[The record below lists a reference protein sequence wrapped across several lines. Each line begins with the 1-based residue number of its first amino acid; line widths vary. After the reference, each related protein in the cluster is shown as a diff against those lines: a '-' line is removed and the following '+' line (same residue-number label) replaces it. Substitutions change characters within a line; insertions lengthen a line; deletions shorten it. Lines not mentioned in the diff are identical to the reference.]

1 MHILPGLN
9 MACFVKNVLWE
20 TKLGICNQGDLTK
33 SKSYERPINKILQ
46 LIDITRTPTH
56 LITYHFSANSLVG
69 NRAC

>member
-1 MHILPGLN
+1 MT
-9 MACFVKNVLWE
+9 CFVKNVLGE

-33 SKSYERPINKILQ
+33 SKSYESPINKILQ
-46 LIDITRTPTH
+46 LIDITSTTTH

>member
-1 MHILPGLN
+1 MT
-9 MACFVKNVLWE
+9 CFVQNGQGE
-20 TKLGICNQGDLTK
+20 TKLSIRNQGDLTK